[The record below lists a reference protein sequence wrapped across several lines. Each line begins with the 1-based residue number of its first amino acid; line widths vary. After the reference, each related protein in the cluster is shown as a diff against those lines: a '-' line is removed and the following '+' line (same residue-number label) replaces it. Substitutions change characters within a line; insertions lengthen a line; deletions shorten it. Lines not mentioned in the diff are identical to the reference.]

1 MSDFPL
7 FPAQAS
13 TIAWQVDALY
23 AFLLVL
29 TVVFCLLVFGMVII
43 FAIKY
48 RRRSEDEQ
56 PEQTHGNLVLEL
68 SWTII
73 PLFLSLFVF
82 LLGADVFFRLQRPPS
97 DPLEIYAVG
106 KQWMWKIQHESG
118 KREIN
123 TLHVPKGQPVRL
135 TMTSEDVIHDFFIP
149 AFRVKNDVLPGRYT
163 TLWFEATQTGEF
175 HLFCAEYCG
184 TQHSGMIG
192 KVIVLEPA
200 DYHDWLMGASSGESM
215 VEAGE
220 RQFQKLGCE
229 TCHKST
235 ATGRGPSLVGLYDKP
250 VTLSNGQEI
259 VVDSDYIRES
269 ILLPRAKIVAGYEP
283 IMPTFEGQ
291 ISEQSL
297 LQIASYIKSLS
308 ESEVTQP

>member
-7 FPAQAS
+7 FPVQAS

-23 AFLLVL
+23 AFLVVL
-29 TVVFCLLVFGMVII
+29 TVIFCLLVFGMVII

-56 PEQTHGNLVLEL
+56 PEQNHGNLILEL
-68 SWTII
+68 SWTIV
-73 PLFLSLFVF
+73 PLFLALFVF
-82 LLGADVFFRLQRPPS
+82 LLGADVFFRIQRPPA

-149 AFRVKNDVLPGRYT
+149 AFRVKNDVVPGRYT

-184 TQHSGMIG
+184 TKHSGMIG

-220 RQFQKLGCE
+220 RQFQQLGCE

-235 ATGRGPSLVGLYDKP
+235 DMGRGPSLVGLYNKP

-269 ILLPRAKIVAGYEP
+269 ILRPKAKIVAGYQP
-283 IMPTFEGQ
+283 IMPVFEGQ

-297 LQIASYIKSLS
+297 LQLTSYIKYLS
-308 ESEVTQP
+308 ESAE

>member
-97 DPLEIYAVG
+97 DPLEVYAVG

>member
-1 MSDFPL
+1 
-7 FPAQAS
+7 
-13 TIAWQVDALY
+13 
-23 AFLLVL
+23 
-29 TVVFCLLVFGMVII
+29 VVFCLLVFGMVII

-269 ILLPRAKIVAGYEP
+269 ILQPRAKIVAGYES
-283 IMPTFEGQ
+283 IMPVFEGQ

-297 LQIASYIKSLS
+297 LQIASYVKSLS
-308 ESEVTQP
+308 ESAE

>member
-23 AFLLVL
+23 GFLVVL
-29 TVVFCLLVFGMVII
+29 TVVFCALVFGMVTI

-48 RRRSEDEQ
+48 RRRSDDEQ
-56 PEQTHGNLVLEL
+56 PKQNHGNLALEL

-73 PLFLSLFVF
+73 PLFIGLFVF
-82 LLGADVFFRLQRPPS
+82 LLGADVFFRLQRAPA

-123 TLHVPKGQPVRL
+123 TLHVPKGQPVRV
-135 TMTSEDVIHDFFIP
+135 TMTSEDVLHDFFIP
-149 AFRVKNDVLPGRYT
+149 AFRVKNDVIPGRYT
-163 TLWFEATQTGEF
+163 TLWFEATQLGEF

-192 KVIVLEPA
+192 KVIVMDPT
-200 DYHDWLMGASSGESM
+200 DYHDWLMGASASGETM
-215 VEAGE
+215 VEAGQ
-220 RQFQKLGCE
+220 RQFQELGCE

-235 ATGRGPSLVGLYDKP
+235 SSGRGPSLIGVYDKP
-250 VTLSNGQEI
+250 VQLKNGQE
-259 VVDSDYIRES
+259 VTVDVDYIRES
-269 ILLPRAKIVAGYEP
+269 ILQPRAKMVDGYEP
-283 IMPTFEGQ
+283 IMPILEGQ

-297 LQIASYIKSLS
+297 LQIVTYIKSLT
-308 ESEVTQP
+308 ESAE

>member
-23 AFLLVL
+23 GFLVVL
-29 TVVFCLLVFGMVII
+29 TVVFCALVFGMVAI

-48 RRRSEDEQ
+48 RRRSDDEQ
-56 PEQTHGNLVLEL
+56 PEQNHGNLALEL

-73 PLFLSLFVF
+73 PLFIALFVF
-82 LLGADVFFRLQRPPS
+82 LLGADVFFRLQRAPA

-123 TLHVPKGQPVRL
+123 TLHVPKGQPVRV
-135 TMTSEDVIHDFFIP
+135 TMTSEDVLHDFFIP
-149 AFRVKNDVLPGRYT
+149 AFRVKNDVIPGRYT
-163 TLWFEATQTGEF
+163 TLWFEATQLGEF

-192 KVIVLEPA
+192 KVIVMDPT
-200 DYHDWLMGASSGESM
+200 DYHDWLMGPSASAETM
-215 VEAGE
+215 VEAGQ
-220 RQFQKLGCE
+220 RQFQELGCE

-235 ATGRGPSLVGLYDKP
+235 SSGRGPSLIGVYDKP
-250 VTLSNGQEI
+250 VQLKNGQE
-259 VVDSDYIRES
+259 VTFDVAYIRES
-269 ILLPRAKIVAGYEP
+269 ILQPRAKIVDGYEP
-283 IMPTFEGQ
+283 IMPIFEGQ

-297 LQIASYIKSLS
+297 LQIVTYIKSLT
-308 ESEVTQP
+308 ESAE